1 MAEPEKV
8 VPKAVLNLHLTV
20 DDAHVVECAEAL
32 HQRLEPNQW
41 RILAT
46 LAAEIVARWE
56 SAAAGSRLLVV
67 PMADLP
73 TELHRAVQAAGLPVP
88 E

>member
-1 MAEPEKV
+1 MTTV
-8 VPKAVLNLHLTV
+8 VNIALTF
-20 DDAHVVECAEAL
+20 DDAHVVQCAEAL
-32 HQRLEPNQW
+32 HQRLPPSQW
-41 RILAT
+41 KALAQ

-73 TELHRAVQAAGLPVP
+73 TELHRAVAAAGLPVP

>member
-1 MAEPEKV
+1 M
-8 VPKAVLNLHLTV
+8 PKGTKVLNLQVTV
-20 DDAHVVECAEAL
+20 DDAHVVECASAL
-32 HQRLEPNQW
+32 HQRLSPDQW
-41 RILAT
+41 SVLAM